1 MSGSYMIKHYNT
13 ANKLPW
19 QLATCGGN
27 KGLSG
32 CYGEEQTTKTSC
44 SKTCKYTTNSNEP
57 HGKNIEAQTMASDRR
72 KPTITGWLESRAKRG
87 YVRDLKNDVM

>member
-1 MSGSYMIKHYNT
+1 MIKHYNT

-44 SKTCKYTTNSNEP
+44 SKTCKYTTNPNEP
-57 HGKNIEAQTMASDRR
+57 QGKNIEAQTMASDRR
-72 KPTITGWLESRAKRG
+72 KPTITGWLESRAKQG
-87 YVRDLKNDVM
+87 YVRDENKDVM